1 MTDTK
6 EVKAVDPRLTDT
18 QTKLSAVKTSVRK
31 LLTINERAAA
41 ADAEAATAA
50 AQMVAVLTGQSTE
63 GEQDVS
69 VLLKARD
76 KATKLAAKI
85 RDSAGVYARD
95 IHVAIDSLKEQ
106 ANGLTAGIEIAA
118 VSDEP
123 KLGDEDGETDTD
135 TDNEQDEEEIDA

>member
-18 QTKLSAVKTSVRK
+18 QTKLNAVKGSVRK

-50 AQMVAVLTGQSTE
+50 TQMVAVLTGQSTE

-76 KATKLAAKI
+76 KATKQAAKI

-95 IHVAIDSLKEQ
+95 ILEATASLQ
-106 ANGLTAGIEIAA
+106 ALAQELTAGIEVAP

-123 KLGDEDGETDTD
+123 KLGEGEDEADT
-135 TDNEQDEEEIDA
+135 EQEEEEEIDA

>member
-18 QTKLSAVKTSVRK
+18 QTKLNAVKSSVRK

-41 ADAEAATAA
+41 ADADAATAA
-50 AQMVAVLTGQSTE
+50 TQMVAVLTGQSTE

-95 IHVAIDSLKEQ
+95 ILEATASLQ
-106 ANGLTAGIEIAA
+106 ALAQELTAGIEVAP

-123 KLGDEDGETDTD
+123 KLGEGEDEADT
-135 TDNEQDEEEIDA
+135 EQDEEEEIDA